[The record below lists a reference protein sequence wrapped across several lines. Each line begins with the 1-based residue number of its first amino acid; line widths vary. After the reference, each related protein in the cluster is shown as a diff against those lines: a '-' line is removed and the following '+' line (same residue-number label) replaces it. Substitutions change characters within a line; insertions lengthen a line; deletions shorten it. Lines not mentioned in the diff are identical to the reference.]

1 MPKSRG
7 RKNRRT
13 SERISK
19 RQIAERTQEILEAQR
34 QRFREKFR
42 RDPGP
47 SDAVFFDPDAT
58 EPVPMSAVKVEAE
71 TIEAMR
77 KAGTPP
83 QIIYAYKRTGGLLLR
98 EDMREH
104 WPPDR
109 VKEWDDAIDEYFAIE
124 EASKQPDRP
133 SAKEWN
139 TSIPELL
146 ASPFTRQDLAMV
158 HSCLRAIAPIE
169 AQGMSLITRIELA
182 AIFLASTL
190 SHGYTSGDEVGERA
204 SGPEVFALAEQLVV
218 RRAREI
224 YAQDSA

>member
-1 MPKSRG
+1 
-7 RKNRRT
+7 
-13 SERISK
+13 
-19 RQIAERTQEILEAQR
+19 
-34 QRFREKFR
+34 
-42 RDPGP
+42 
-47 SDAVFFDPDAT
+47 
-58 EPVPMSAVKVEAE
+58 MSAVKVEAE

-83 QIIYAYKRTGGLLLR
+83 QIVYAYKRTRGLLLT

-109 VKEWDDAIDEYFAIE
+109 VKEWDDAIDEYYAIE

-139 TSIPELL
+139 TAIPELL
-146 ASPFTRQDLAMV
+146 ASPFTRQDLAKV
-158 HSCLRAIAPIE
+158 HACLRAVAPIE

-182 AIFLASTL
+182 AIFLASAL
-190 SHGYTSGDEVGERA
+190 SHGYTSGDETGG
-204 SGPEVFALAEQLVV
+204 SGPNVFTLAGELVV
-218 RRAREI
+218 KRAREI

>member
-7 RKNRRT
+7 RKNR
-13 SERISK
+13 EK
-19 RQIAERTQEILEAQR
+19 RQGITKIAITERTREILEAPR
-34 QRFREKFR
+34 QRFREKFG

-47 SDAVFFDPDAT
+47 SDPVFFDPDT
-58 EPVPMSAVKVEAE
+58 SEPVPMSAVEVEAE

-83 QIIYAYKRTGGLLLR
+83 QIIYAYKRTGGLLLM
-98 EDMREH
+98 ETMREH

-109 VKEWDDAIDEYFAIE
+109 VKEWDDAINEYFAIE

-133 SAKEWN
+133 SAEEWN
-139 TSIPELL
+139 TAIPELL
-146 ASPFTRQDLAMV
+146 ASPFTRQDLAKV
-158 HSCLRAIAPIE
+158 HACLRAVEPIE
-169 AQGMSLITRIELA
+169 AQGMTLITRIELA

-190 SHGYTSGDEVGERA
+190 AHGYTSGDETGG
-204 SGPEVFALAEQLVV
+204 SGPNVFALAGELVV

-224 YAQDSA
+224 YAQDSE

>member
-7 RKNRRT
+7 RKDRRKT
-13 SERISK
+13 QRISK
-19 RQIAERTQEILEAQR
+19 MEIAERTREILEAQH
-34 QRFREKFR
+34 QRFREKFG

-47 SDAVFFDPDAT
+47 SDPVFFDPDAPD
-58 EPVPMSAVKVEAE
+58 PVPMSAVKIEAE
-71 TIEAMR
+71 TVEAMR

-109 VKEWDDAIDEYFAIE
+109 VKEWDDAINEYFAIE

-139 TSIPELL
+139 TAIPE
-146 ASPFTRQDLAMV
+146 S
-158 HSCLRAIAPIE
+158 
-169 AQGMSLITRIELA
+169 
-182 AIFLASTL
+182 
-190 SHGYTSGDEVGERA
+190 
-204 SGPEVFALAEQLVV
+204 
-218 RRAREI
+218 
-224 YAQDSA
+224 